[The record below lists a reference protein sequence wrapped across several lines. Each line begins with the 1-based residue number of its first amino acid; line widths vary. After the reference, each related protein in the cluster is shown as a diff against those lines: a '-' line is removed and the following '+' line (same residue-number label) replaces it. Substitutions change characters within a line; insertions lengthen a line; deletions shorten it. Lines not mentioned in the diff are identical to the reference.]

1 MKLDHCKSF
10 NDVGLPLVPGCST
23 EVPGTPPLQGL
34 GSSQGLGMDNW
45 RGFLVNMLCD

>member
-23 EVPGTPPLQGL
+23 EVPGTPPLQGRVQAKDW
-34 GSSQGLGMDNW
+34 GWIIGVD
-45 RGFLVNMLCD
+45 FL